1 MYQPNYYTLTFLIRS
16 ARANRSGEAPIF
28 ARISVAG
35 QRTEFNVN
43 RNVAPENWNAAK
55 GMAKGRSKKD
65 LELNKYIDSIRVRIS
80 EIHAQLI
87 KDEEVINPIVLKD
100 HYLGNIA
107 GPKMLCEVFQEVV
120 DQYKEKMDIGAVC
133 KCTFLRWERCVKY
146 LSEFLQQREGRPDIP
161 IKKLTSGMIDDFEH
175 FLRITKEN
183 GNNAAVKYIRYLKK
197 VTRIAIANKW
207 MDEDPFVN
215 KRYTRTQAKREALN
229 EDELKSLMLLNLTD
243 WPSLEKVRDMFV
255 FCCFTGLAFVDVSTL
270 TKDQIYVDA
279 NGEKWIKKPRQK
291 TGEIST
297 IPLLGIPEKILEK
310 YKNHPT
316 VLSKGVLLPL
326 ISIQRMNSYLAEIAT
341 LAKVKKHLTTHIA
354 RHTFA
359 CVSLRNHVPIESI
372 SKMLGHSDIQTTQIY
387 AKMVDEAI
395 SEDMQKMRSKFDGLD
410 DVITPLAK
418 KPTDFVRE
426 PPKKRGRPRK
436 NPV

>member
-120 DQYKEKMDIGAVC
+120 DQYKEKMDIGDVC

-316 VLSKGVLLPL
+316 VLAKGVLLPL
-326 ISIQRMNSYLAEIAT
+326 ISIQRMNSYLREFGIRT
-341 LAKVKKHLTTHIA
+341 L
-354 RHTFA
+354 
-359 CVSLRNHVPIESI
+359 
-372 SKMLGHSDIQTTQIY
+372 
-387 AKMVDEAI
+387 
-395 SEDMQKMRSKFDGLD
+395 
-410 DVITPLAK
+410 
-418 KPTDFVRE
+418 
-426 PPKKRGRPRK
+426 
-436 NPV
+436 

>member
-120 DQYKEKMDIGAVC
+120 DQYKEKMDIGDVC

-175 FLRITKEN
+175 FLRI
-183 GNNAAVKYIRYLKK
+183 
-197 VTRIAIANKW
+197 
-207 MDEDPFVN
+207 
-215 KRYTRTQAKREALN
+215 
-229 EDELKSLMLLNLTD
+229 
-243 WPSLEKVRDMFV
+243 
-255 FCCFTGLAFVDVSTL
+255 
-270 TKDQIYVDA
+270 
-279 NGEKWIKKPRQK
+279 
-291 TGEIST
+291 
-297 IPLLGIPEKILEK
+297 
-310 YKNHPT
+310 
-316 VLSKGVLLPL
+316 
-326 ISIQRMNSYLAEIAT
+326 AT
-341 LAKVKKHLTTHIA
+341 
-354 RHTFA
+354 
-359 CVSLRNHVPIESI
+359 P
-372 SKMLGHSDIQTTQIY
+372 
-387 AKMVDEAI
+387 
-395 SEDMQKMRSKFDGLD
+395 
-410 DVITPLAK
+410 
-418 KPTDFVRE
+418 
-426 PPKKRGRPRK
+426 
-436 NPV
+436 